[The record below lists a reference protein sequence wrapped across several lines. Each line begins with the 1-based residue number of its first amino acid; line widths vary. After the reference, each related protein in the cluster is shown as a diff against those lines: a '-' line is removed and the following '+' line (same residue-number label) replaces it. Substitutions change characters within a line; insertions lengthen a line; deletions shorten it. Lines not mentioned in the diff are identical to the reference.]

1 MKTGKK
7 NQAYLVNELASKLS
21 GEYMLRAGTDEL
33 AREILADIIVEVK
46 AIIEARVS

>member
-1 MKTGKK
+1 MKRRW
-7 NQAYLVNELASKLS
+7 LVDELASKLS